1 MTEQNTIEFIKL
13 LDQASEKYCV
23 KPGQIIRASVVSF
36 DGDYAVVDAGL
47 KSEAYV
53 KKSEFKENAE
63 GGALAIGS
71 EYQFMV
77 LDVGNNYGETSLSRE
92 KAVKFIVWESL
103 AESFKNSSIVTGRIL
118 ERVKGGFTVDV
129 KGIKAF
135 LPGSLVDVRPLLKD
149 DAIQEN
155 QEFEFKIVKMDHRR
169 NNLVVSRKSV
179 LDAQTPKVDLSQR
192 TDIAEG
198 KQITGV
204 VKNITDYGVFVDLG
218 GVDGL
223 LHITDISWKRLK
235 HPSDMLKIGEEITV
249 KVLHFEKEK
258 NRVSLGLKQLAGDPW
273 EDISQRYPVGSKVFG
288 IVTNITDYG
297 AFVELEEGIEGL
309 VHVSEMS
316 WTNKNI
322 HPTKAVQL
330 GDELEVMVL
339 EVDAGRRRISLGLK
353 QCQTNPWQQ
362 FSDRYSKGDH
372 LDGVIKSIADFG
384 VFVELE
390 SGIDG
395 LIHLN
400 DLSWVEVGEK
410 VINDYSKGMEIKVII
425 LNIDVKRER
434 ISLGHK
440 QLVNDPIAEYL
451 SNSRFDESVE
461 AKVIEANSS
470 RVILE
475 LENDIKAI
483 LKSSESKSDHYELGQ
498 TVPVYLV
505 DRKNCFLVV
514 STQPAKV
521 ISDSLKHSQTEQ
533 DSTAMRRQ
541 AEEEPAQP
549 TLGDIVR
556 DQLDKRS

>member
-1 MTEQNTIEFIKL
+1 MTDEQTIEFIKL
-13 LDQASEKYCV
+13 LDQESDRYIV
-23 KPGQIIRASVVSF
+23 KPGQIIRATVSGR
-36 DGDYAVVDAGL
+36 DGEYAVVDARL

-53 KKSEFKENAE
+53 SASEFKDTDE
-63 GGALAIGS
+63 GGGLEVGS
-71 EYQFMV
+71 EYDFMV
-77 LDVGNNYGETSLSRE
+77 IEVGNNYGETSLSRE
-92 KAVKFIVWESL
+92 KAVRFIVWESL
-103 AESFKNSSIVTGRIL
+103 ADSFKSSSIVKGTII

-149 DAIQEN
+149 ETLQQD
-155 QEFEFKIVKMDHRR
+155 QEFDFKIVKMDHRR

-179 LDAQTPKVDLSQR
+179 LDSQSNKVDLSDR

-204 VKNITDYGVFVDLG
+204 VKNITDYGVFIDLG
-218 GVDGL
+218 GIDGL
-223 LHITDISWKRLK
+223 LHITDISWKRIK
-235 HPSDMLKIGEEITV
+235 HPSEMIKIGDELTV
-249 KVLHFEKEK
+249 KILHFEKEK

-273 EDISQRYPVGSKVFG
+273 EDIVQRYPIGSKVFG

-322 HPTKAVQL
+322 HPSKAVQL

-339 EVDAGRRRISLGLK
+339 EVDSARRRISLGLK

-400 DLSWVEVGEK
+400 DISWTEVGEK
-410 VINDYSKGMEIKVII
+410 VINEYSKGMEIKVII

-440 QLVNDPIAEYL
+440 QLINDPIQDYI
-451 SNSRFDESVE
+451 SSHDTNSPIE
-461 AKVIEANSS
+461 APVIEAVGN
-470 RVILE
+470 RVTLD
-475 LENDIKAI
+475 LGNDIKAM
-483 LKSSESKSDHYELGQ
+483 LKSSDVKSESYDVGQ
-498 TVPVYLV
+498 VLSVYLV
-505 DRKNCFLVV
+505 DRKNCFLIV
-514 STQPAKV
+514 STQPSKALGDAMKSRRH
-521 ISDSLKHSQTEQ
+521 SDESSSQVNDNHEQ
-533 DSTAMRRQ
+533 PS
-541 AEEEPAQP
+541 QP
-549 TLGDIVR
+549 TLGEMVR
-556 DQLDKRS
+556 DELDK